1 MSRRRRIANKVQIA
15 VPGLAPRLLRCL
27 VRGLA
32 VRPVLSRVAATW
44 ALAFMLALAA
54 PTADAQQSTHEK
66 TPPPPQ
72 APAAATAP
80 PPAAQKDS
88 SSAKVDASK
97 PPAPST
103 GPVTADGAV
112 LTSDAARTRLA
123 IDLTGA
129 AEFQVFRLTT
139 PDRVVVDLTNVEF
152 AVPAE
157 AGRAGAGLVRSFR
170 FGAFAP
176 GKSRVV
182 IETTGPVKVE
192 ATRLLR
198 EGAQGRHRLE
208 VELVPSASVE
218 LTEGE
223 VAAAIDSVAR
233 LKSDGEQQAPHA
245 LPPTARKIP
254 TIVIDPGHGGVDTGA
269 EGAAGSEKEIVL
281 AVARELNREL
291 LATGRYRVIMTRTSD
306 VFVSLDRRLKLSQQ
320 HNAQLF
326 VSLHTDSLE
335 KRELAGA
342 IRGATIY
349 TLSQRASDDQARRL
363 ADKENA
369 ADLLAGAQLPGERAE
384 DDVKNI
390 LFDLLARET
399 DGLSLN
405 FRQLMLKHMRNRIRL
420 SREPKRGANFAVLR
434 QAETP
439 AVLIELGFISHAE
452 EEKLMRSHE
461 WQRQIAAAITAAIE
475 EYFSKRK
482 AVFR

>member
-1 MSRRRRIANKVQIA
+1 MF
-15 VPGLAPRLLRCL
+15 VPGLVPHLLRCL
-27 VRGLA
+27 ANGLA
-32 VRPVLSRVAATW
+32 VRPVLSRVAVACT
-44 ALAFMLALAA
+44 LACMLALAA

-66 TPPPPQ
+66 TPPPPL
-72 APAAATAP
+72 APAAVTAP
-80 PPAAQKDS
+80 VPAPAPGAEKES
-88 SSAKVDASK
+88 SSGKVDASK
-97 PPAPST
+97 TPASSA
-103 GPVTADGAV
+103 GSVTADGAV
-112 LTSDAARTRLA
+112 VTSDSARTRLA

-157 AGRAGAGLVRSFR
+157 VGRAGAGLVRSFR

-198 EGAQGRHRLE
+198 EGAHGRHRLE

-233 LKSDGEQQAPHA
+233 LKHDGEQQASHA
-245 LPPTARKIP
+245 SPPTARKIP

-269 EGAAGSEKEIVL
+269 EGAAGSEKDIVL
-281 AVARELNREL
+281 AVARELNRDL
-291 LATGRYRVIMTRTSD
+291 LATGRYRVVMTRNSD
-306 VFVSLDRRLKLSQQ
+306 VFVSLERRLKLSQQ
-320 HNAQLF
+320 HQAQLF

-349 TLSQRASDDQARRL
+349 TLSQRASDEQARRL

-384 DDVKNI
+384 DDVKTI

>member
-1 MSRRRRIANKVQIA
+1 MSRRRRIENKVQIVA
-15 VPGLAPRLLRCL
+15 PGVVLRLLQS
-27 VRGLA
+27 VT
-32 VRPVLSRVAATW
+32 VRPVLSRVA
-44 ALAFMLALAA
+44 LACALALAA
-54 PTADAQQSTHEK
+54 LTADAQQSTHEK
-66 TPPPPQ
+66 TPPPPTVV
-72 APAAATAP
+72 APTP
-80 PPAAQKDS
+80 PPVPAVSPAESESRSD
-88 SSAKVDASK
+88 KVDAATT
-97 PPAPST
+97 PVPSS

-112 LTSDAARTRLA
+112 ATGDAARTRLA
-123 IDLTGA
+123 IDLTGP

-139 PDRVVVDLTNVEF
+139 PDRVVIDLTNVEF
-152 AVPAE
+152 SVPPA

-170 FGAFAP
+170 FGAFVT

-198 EGAQGRHRLE
+198 EGARGRHRLE
-208 VELVPSASVE
+208 VELVPSANVE

-223 VAAAIDSVAR
+223 VAAAIESVAR
-233 LKSDGEQQAPHA
+233 LKHGDDSDHQAA
-245 LPPTARKIP
+245 QAAPPAARKIP

-269 EGAAGSEKEIVL
+269 EGAAGSEKDIVL

-291 LATGRYRVIMTRTSD
+291 LATGRYRVVMTRTTD
-306 VFVSLDRRLKLSQQ
+306 VFVSLERRLKVSQQ
-320 HNAQLF
+320 HQAQLF
-326 VSLHTDSLE
+326 ISLHTDSLE

-349 TLSQRASDDQARRL
+349 TLSQRASDEQARRL

-369 ADLLAGAQLPGERAE
+369 ADLLAGAQLASDLAD
-384 DDVKNI
+384 DDVKTI

-399 DGLSLN
+399 DGHSLN

-420 SREPKRGANFAVLR
+420 SREPQRGANFAVLR

-461 WQRQIAAAITAAIE
+461 WQRQIAGAITTAIE